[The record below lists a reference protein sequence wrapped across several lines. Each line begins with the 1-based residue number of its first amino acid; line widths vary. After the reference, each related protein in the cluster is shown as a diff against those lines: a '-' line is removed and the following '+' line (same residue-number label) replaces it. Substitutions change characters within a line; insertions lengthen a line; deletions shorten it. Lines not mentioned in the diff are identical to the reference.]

1 MKDLKTMGAKR
12 LITEKDLFEAFSF
25 YAFKS
30 ISDQPY
36 NEVELRI
43 QFQEWFENLL
53 KTKKN

>member
-1 MKDLKTMGAKR
+1 MGAKR